1 MTAAARRTGTD
12 PAAVPRTTP
21 AEGSPGDDVSA
32 RAGAPPV
39 DPTHVETAPVHTSH
53 VDAVLAA
60 LAEPVRRRLMER
72 LAVGPS
78 TAGDLVALARAEFGI
93 SQPATSQHLRVL
105 REAGVVTVRADG
117 SRRVYAADAA
127 ALAVVGDWLRAFQ
140 DPFAQPLDALATEL
154 ARGRRTRAADAQV
167 PAEARRSARA
177 PRRAAGA

>member
-1 MTAAARRTGTD
+1 MSTAARRTD
-12 PAAVPRTTP
+12 ATP
-21 AEGSPGDDVSA
+21 AGASA
-32 RAGAPPV
+32 P
-39 DPTHVETAPVHTSH
+39 H

-72 LAVGPS
+72 LAVAECA
-78 TAGDLVALARAEFGI
+78 AGDLVALARAEFGI

-117 SRRVYAADAA
+117 SRRLYAADAA

-154 ARGRRTRAADAQV
+154 ARGRRRTRASGASIPAD
-167 PAEARRSARA
+167 P
-177 PRRAAGA
+177 PAAGTATA